1 MPDITVEQFTTIEQ
15 TISTLNE
22 RLDGLKGMAERMEA
36 VEKQLEDAQRIIAV
50 NKKRDI
56 SHYNEEEAWGVKSVL
71 DIPEG
76 LTAKGVHE
84 NVVVKSPGDSE
95 IIKGFQTIND
105 DVFILARLLGKDV
118 GELAYWD
125 KPHRQLT
132 GLTPRQFTEKTGL
145 GKALNTANGSG
156 GNWVPQGWGDEMLT
170 DYRQQLLVEDV
181 FQSFDMPQ
189 DPFNYPFQ
197 DAGGITIYLRQ
208 EPTED
213 EASKITASQ
222 PSDDN
227 IQFSTIELAARIVY
241 SRKLEE
247 DALTFWLPELKKGIT
262 RRMAEAMED
271 AIENGDVTATHMDS
285 DVVLGRDH
293 RKAWKGLRKWAN
305 VESTEY
311 DVTTGD
317 SSFQAS
323 SGMQV
328 QAKMTGG
335 YGVPSAE
342 GCWIIGNTP
351 YIKARAFD
359 EFETFDKAGARA
371 TIFSGQIAMWY
382 GWPVI
387 VSPKIREDLNS
398 SGVYQ
403 SGQTKSEFL
412 GVHHPSFRIGYRREE
427 DIETDRDIETGQNII
442 VATMRAHFR
451 ATRPTG
457 QKIVAAGINV

>member
-1 MPDITVEQFTTIEQ
+1 
-15 TISTLNE
+15 
-22 RLDGLKGMAERMEA
+22 
-36 VEKQLEDAQRIIAV
+36 
-50 NKKRDI
+50 
-56 SHYNEEEAWGVKSVL
+56 
-71 DIPEG
+71 
-76 LTAKGVHE
+76 
-84 NVVVKSPGDSE
+84 
-95 IIKGFQTIND
+95 
-105 DVFILARLLGKDV
+105 
-118 GELAYWD
+118 
-125 KPHRQLT
+125 
-132 GLTPRQFTEKTGL
+132 
-145 GKALNTANGSG
+145 
-156 GNWVPQGWGDEMLT
+156 
-170 DYRQQLLVEDV
+170 
-181 FQSFDMPQ
+181 
-189 DPFNYPFQ
+189 
-197 DAGGITIYLRQ
+197 
-208 EPTED
+208 
-213 EASKITASQ
+213 
-222 PSDDN
+222 
-227 IQFSTIELAARIVY
+227 
-241 SRKLEE
+241 
-247 DALTFWLPELKKGIT
+247 
-262 RRMAEAMED
+262 
-271 AIENGDVTATHMDS
+271 
-285 DVVLGRDH
+285 
-293 RKAWKGLRKWAN
+293 
-305 VESTEY
+305 
-311 DVTTGD
+311 VTTGD